1 MCLKKSSSLYLVFH
15 SDRITFFFYSGHNN
29 VILCITGQSENEILA
44 YTISGI
50 YVIKVCM
57 MAKKKKKGTIRQY
70 LETPVYWGVFW
81 AALSVIIYLV
91 NPKAGCV
98 LMIAAALYIIVSL
111 GIYLK
116 VKKGILQRMI
126 DYGSQYGL
134 AQRQLLYELEVPYA
148 LLEENG
154 KILWANE
161 AMAEIF
167 QGKNPKNKNV
177 LELLEDMH
185 PEYLQFDETDKNE
198 VQIEYDEKI
207 FNAVFRELSLKET
220 AEDGEFPLLDEGE
233 GTIVCMYLFDETQ
246 VQNLMKETRD
256 EKLVTANIYIDNY
269 DEVLQN
275 VEPTRRTLLVA
286 LIDRRIN
293 IYFSEYDGIVRK
305 LENDKYFVMFKTK
318 YISKMQSN
326 KFSVLDEVK
335 TVNLGNGMPITISI
349 GIGMGGKT
357 LQESYEL
364 STAAIDMAL
373 ARGGDQAV
381 LKDGNK
387 VYYYGGKSKSVEKNT
402 RVKSR
407 VKATAFRDL
416 IETKSEIYIMGHQ
429 IGDNDSFGAS
439 IGVYRICKTI
449 GKKAHIVLGD
459 MSSSVKELV
468 EAFQDAEGYEDD
480 FFVSGPEALERLD
493 KNDALIVVDVSRA
506 DYTEYPELV
515 RQAQCIV
522 VFDHHRQTT
531 DGIDHAQLSYVELSS
546 SSASEMVVEI
556 MQYINETV
564 KLTKM
569 EAEAL
574 YSGIMVDT
582 NNFSDRTGVRTFE
595 AAAYLKKSGADI
607 TRVRRMFREEMSDY
621 KARATAI
628 QNAEIYMDF
637 YALSTYI
644 PNGLEVSPTVVGAQA
659 ANELLNVKNVK
670 ASFVLTPY
678 HDQVYISARSDDKVN
693 VQTIMEEFGGGG
705 HMNLAG
711 AQVKDSSVEE
721 VLERL
726 KQAIKQKVEEG
737 EL

>member
-1 MCLKKSSSLYLVFH
+1 
-15 SDRITFFFYSGHNN
+15 
-29 VILCITGQSENEILA
+29 
-44 YTISGI
+44 
-50 YVIKVCM
+50 
-57 MAKKKKKGTIRQY
+57 MAKKKKIKGRIHQY
-70 LETPVYWGVFW
+70 LKTPVYWDLFW
-81 AALSVIIYLV
+81 VAVAAVTYAV
-91 NPKAGCV
+91 DKKAGYI
-98 LMIAAALYIIVSL
+98 LMAAAALYIVISL
-111 GIYLK
+111 ALY
-116 VKKGILQRMI
+116 VKFQKNIQPRMA
-126 DYGSQYGL
+126 DYGAQYGL
-134 AQRQLLYELEVPYA
+134 VQKQLLYELEIPYA

-154 KILWANE
+154 KILWSNME
-161 AMAEIF
+161 LAEMF
-167 QGKNPKNKNV
+167 QGKNPRNKNV
-177 LELLEDMH
+177 MELLPDIC
-185 PEYLQFDETDKNE
+185 PEYLQFDETEKNE
-198 VQIEYDEKI
+198 VQIEHEGKI
-207 FNAVFRELSLKET
+207 LRAIFKEISLKET
-220 AEDGEFPLLDEGE
+220 VEDKDFPLLDQGK
-233 GTIVCMYLFDETQ
+233 GVMICMYLFDETQ
-246 VQNLMKETRD
+246 IQKLIKETKD

-269 DEVLQN
+269 DEVLQS
-275 VEPTRRTLLVA
+275 VESTRRTLLVA

-293 IYFSEYDGIVRK
+293 IYFSQYDGIVRK

-335 TVNLGNGMPITISI
+335 TVNIGNGMPVTISI
-349 GIGMGGKT
+349 GIGMGGRT

-364 STAAIDMAL
+364 STTAIDMAL
-373 ARGGDQAV
+373 GRGGDQAV

-416 IETKSEIYIMGHQ
+416 IDTKSEIYIMGHH
-429 IGDNDSFGAS
+429 IGDNDSFGAAVG
-439 IGVYRICKTI
+439 IYRICKTI

-459 MSSSVKELV
+459 MGSSVQELV

-480 FFVSGPEALERLD
+480 FILSGAEALERLD
-493 KNDALIVVDVSRA
+493 KNDALILVDVSRA

-531 DGIDHAQLSYVELSS
+531 DGIEHAQLSYVELSA

-582 NNFSDRTGVRTFE
+582 NNFTDRTGVRTFE

-607 TRVRRMFREEMSDY
+607 TAVRRMFREEMADY
-621 KARATAI
+621 KAKATAI
-628 QNAEIYMDF
+628 RNAEIFMDF
-637 YALSTYI
+637 YALSVYI
-644 PNGLEVSPTVVGAQA
+644 PNGQEVSPTVVGAQA
-659 ANELLNVKNVK
+659 ANELLNVKNIK

-678 HDQVYISARSDDKVN
+678 HDQIYISARSVGRVN

-711 AQVKDSSVEE
+711 AQVKETSVEE
-721 VLERL
+721 VL
-726 KQAIKQKVEEG
+726 KQIKFAIKQKAQEG